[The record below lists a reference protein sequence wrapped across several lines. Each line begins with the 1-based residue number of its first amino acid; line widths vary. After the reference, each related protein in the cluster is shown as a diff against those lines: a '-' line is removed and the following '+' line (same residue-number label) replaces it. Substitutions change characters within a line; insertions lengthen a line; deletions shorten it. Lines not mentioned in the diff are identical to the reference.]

1 MLSQPIG
8 SIGWV
13 DLTVPECDAIRSFY
27 ERVVGWTS
35 QPVAAGHR
43 RRRQEALRITPAF
56 RPPDRTGR

>member
-13 DLTVPECDAIRSFY
+13 DRTVPECDAIRSFY

-35 QPVAAGHR
+35 QPFAAGHR